1 MRELI
6 VILDI
11 AGRRVAIPAVE
22 VQSVIE
28 LDDIYPVPRAPGY
41 VAGLTA
47 MRSQSLTVIDCRK
60 ALGQD
65 GTTERGE
72 RSPVIEVDGHLYA
85 LLVDGVDD
93 VVETQSDITPV
104 AGGFGKEWEHVA
116 QGMVETD
123 RGPTLLID
131 IHKLIGGRTAIA
143 A

>member
-6 VILDI
+6 LMFDI

-28 LDDIYPVPRAPGY
+28 LEDIYPVPRAPDY
-41 VAGLTA
+41 VTGLTA

-60 ALGQD
+60 ALGQESK
-65 GTTERGE
+65 TEYGE
-72 RSPVIEVDGHLYA
+72 RSPVIELDGHLYA
-85 LLVDGVDD
+85 LLVDSVDD
-93 VVETQSDITPV
+93 VVETQSEITPV
-104 AGGFGKEWEHVA
+104 AGGFGKEWENAA

-131 IHKLIGGRTAIA
+131 IHKLIGGQAAIA

>member
-6 VILDI
+6 VMLDI
-11 AGRRVAIPAVE
+11 AGRRVAIPAAE

-28 LDDIYPVPRAPGY
+28 LEDIYPVPRAPDY
-41 VAGLTA
+41 VTGLTA

-60 ALGQD
+60 ALGQE
-65 GTTERGE
+65 TKAEHGE
-72 RSPVIEVDGHLYA
+72 RSPVIDVDGHLYA

-116 QGMVETD
+116 RGMVETD
-123 RGPTLLID
+123 RGPTLVID
-131 IHKLIGGRTAIA
+131 IHKLIGGPSAIA